1 MTRLRERSRTLRA
14 AAVGVAAAS
23 TLLLG
28 ACGNDTAGPE
38 TGADVGDVQQEP
50 GAADPGAADPGAAEP
65 GAAEPGAGVDPG
77 AFDTDFSDVNSYVGK
92 QVTVS
97 ADVNEILSPTAF
109 TIAGTENTPV
119 DELLVLHPA
128 EAPDVTEDSAV
139 AVTGTVRQGFS
150 IADAEAFVGTDLD
163 DNLFTDWTGEHYIEA
178 SKIDLTVPEPGE
190 TPPTPMDAAPGPG
203 DDDQGDDG
211 GRPPAGGVDAG
222 AGGTAG

>member
-1 MTRLRERSRTLRA
+1 MTRLRKRSRTLRA

-50 GAADPGAADPGAAEP
+50 GVADPGVE
-65 GAAEPGAGVDPG
+65 EPGAGVDPG
-77 AFDTDFSDVNSYVGK
+77 AFDADFSDVNSYVGK

-97 ADVNEILSPTAF
+97 ADVNDVISPTAF
-109 TIAGTENTPV
+109 TIAGTENTAV
-119 DELLVLHPA
+119 DELLVLHRA
-128 EAPDVTEDSAV
+128 GAPNVTEDSAV
-139 AVTGTVRQGFS
+139 TVTGTVRQGFS
-150 IADAEAFVGTDLD
+150 IADAEAFVGTDLN
-163 DNLFTDWTGEHYIEA
+163 DNLFTDWNGEHYIEA

-190 TPPTPMDAAPGPG
+190 TAPTPMDAAPAEG
-203 DDDQGDDG
+203 DDDRGDDG